1 MVLECLTD
9 QQLINALFARLQNER
24 RARDRGDALSISQH
38 KATIEQVLNELER
51 RGYCKLECL
60 EACE

>member
-1 MVLECLTD
+1 VVLECLTD
-9 QQLINALFARLQNER
+9 QQLINNLFALLQNER
-24 RARDRGDALSISQH
+24 RARNRGDAVSISQH
-38 KATIEQVLNELER
+38 KTAIEKVLNELER